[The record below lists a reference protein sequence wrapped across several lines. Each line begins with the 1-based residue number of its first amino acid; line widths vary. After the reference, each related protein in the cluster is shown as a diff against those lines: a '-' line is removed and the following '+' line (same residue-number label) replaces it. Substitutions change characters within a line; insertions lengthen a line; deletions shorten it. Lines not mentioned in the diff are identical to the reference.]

1 MIISETNPCLVSILP
16 EKETNK
22 KNYNPN
28 LDSKDLSNTPL
39 NKISTLE
46 SIAKKSLIAAI
57 PIYGTIQ
64 AFKEKEFGWGILGI
78 TTDILTLIGVGYGIK
93 GAAALMRGSSAAATA
108 AMATG
113 ISTAIEGSN
122 ALMKSSAVLVESK
135 NPLKSTDMCA
145 NTIHIDSLA
154 QNSSK
159 SIGIIIPVVS
169 GNPRLKKIAT
179 NYFYDFKLLSPNK
192 AYKEL
197 RDASKASE
205 FIVNG
210 EKINIDTPAKML
222 ENLKKI
228 FPNDFEKVQLIS
240 CYAHEGIFDAP
251 FTHKLFSI
259 KNPKDYTGVKTYNSY
274 KFDALEDGTIN
285 FSATYKGNFLPVD
298 GSPSAHGYGVKVD
311 GILSKQSI
319 PELHFTAI
327 TENLNSNL
335 D

>member
-1 MIISETNPCLVSILP
+1 M
-16 EKETNK
+16 
-22 KNYNPN
+22 
-28 LDSKDLSNTPL
+28 
-39 NKISTLE
+39 
-46 SIAKKSLIAAI
+46 
-57 PIYGTIQ
+57 
-64 AFKEKEFGWGILGI
+64 
-78 TTDILTLIGVGYGIK
+78 
-93 GAAALMRGSSAAATA
+93 
-108 AMATG
+108 
-113 ISTAIEGSN
+113 
-122 ALMKSSAVLVESK
+122 
-135 NPLKSTDMCA
+135 
-145 NTIHIDSLA
+145 
-154 QNSSK
+154 
-159 SIGIIIPVVS
+159 S

-192 AYKEL
+192 AYKGL

-210 EKINIDTPAKML
+210 KKINIDTPEKML